1 VGFVPQGRLDGLR
14 RQSIKGGP
22 THEVEG
28 SLGENRCHV
37 GTSVDQ
43 APTDLDGLV
52 GGDAPGDPEN
62 DPASGE

>member
-1 VGFVPQGRLDGLR
+1 
-14 RQSIKGGP
+14 
-22 THEVEG
+22 VEG